1 MGRRLDRMGVSQDA
15 TWPNGSSVA
24 LVIVGLALFWQFL
37 RHTNL
42 MALFMPVTVGSAIV
56 MPDDWAS
63 LFYAIALVLAL
74 VGAEFLSH
82 VARKPLAVLALGA
95 TASCCAVGLQITC
108 RVFSETI
115 APEAITACQL
125 IESSLYAMVLC
136 VLAIVWS
143 LYCGHANMHPRW
155 MLLSLL
161 GSSFTGIVLAAIIF
175 KPLPDKGLLSSFLP
189 LLACLLGARASR
201 SIMRTEGLQSQQV
214 MRDMPTR
221 ARARHAMTARLTVP
235 GGDIPATHVTR
246 QARISMI
253 VFITVLVI
261 STCAKAV
268 FDTLLADASLGELLQ
283 VKDAVTVAVIALI
296 MATAMLMGGLERFL
310 LTGWVVLS
318 LALVL
323 SLLIT
328 PLAGESTLS
337 QIGVA
342 LSSATRVSCEAFILA
357 AVMLRGHETWESLG
371 RTTLHCLLVPELAG
385 CLVGYGVLPFAIHH
399 IENSATIRI
408 ETISLAIGISL
419 AALAFVIVLTLAL
432 KLMRHDESAATV
444 MAPSATAEDLTMK
457 PVDSY
462 RRANAGMP
470 SRTTGIDEQAKARGV
485 DLSIAGLV
493 ITDEQII
500 RSFMTAQKLTERELV
515 IARYLLCGYSAAK
528 IAELE
533 CVTTN
538 TVNSQT
544 RSLYRK
550 LDVHSRQQL
559 IDLVRNQTA

>member
-1 MGRRLDRMGVSQDA
+1 MAHGGPRDHRRSVAPSYSRTCRHGLTQRGEALGRRLDRMGVSQDA

-283 VKDAVTVAVIALI
+283 VKDAVTVAVIAPHHGDRNAHGRI
-296 MATAMLMGGLERFL
+296 G
-310 LTGWVVLS
+310 
-318 LALVL
+318 
-323 SLLIT
+323 
-328 PLAGESTLS
+328 TLS
-337 QIGVA
+337 SHRMGRAVISTRTVTAHHSTRRREHTLADRRCPFVSDTRELRGVHPGRCH
-342 LSSATRVSCEAFILA
+342 ATRA
-357 AVMLRGHETWESLG
+357 
-371 RTTLHCLLVPELAG
+371 
-385 CLVGYGVLPFAIHH
+385 
-399 IENSATIRI
+399 
-408 ETISLAIGISL
+408 
-419 AALAFVIVLTLAL
+419 
-432 KLMRHDESAATV
+432 
-444 MAPSATAEDLTMK
+444 
-457 PVDSY
+457 
-462 RRANAGMP
+462 
-470 SRTTGIDEQAKARGV
+470 
-485 DLSIAGLV
+485 
-493 ITDEQII
+493 
-500 RSFMTAQKLTERELV
+500 
-515 IARYLLCGYSAAK
+515 
-528 IAELE
+528 
-533 CVTTN
+533 
-538 TVNSQT
+538 
-544 RSLYRK
+544 
-550 LDVHSRQQL
+550 
-559 IDLVRNQTA
+559 